1 MKTFYAVSLG
11 ASPQRPAA
19 ICRLFFSLP
28 PWQRVQNRTPGTA
41 RCRAG
46 GISAAQHSQASF
58 DGSPVRSRSR
68 MASMP
73 RCVSCA
79 VLACAS
85 SSFMSSDIFFHST
98 DIYTFPV
105 AAGPATHAAGPAV
118 SLRPPDR
125 RCIPPG
131 SVNRCRPGALP
142 ERHPEVKHAGVAA
155 RLAAVQ
161 RLRPAGLH
169 AQRHVLTDARV
180 QAPVQSYAG
189 AGQVVPE

>member
-1 MKTFYAVSLG
+1 MLNSAWLFSRKTFYAVSLG

-85 SSFMSSDIFFHST
+85 SSFRSSDIFFHST

-105 AAGPATHAAGPAV
+105 AAGPLMLPAPPYRSAHRTATA
-118 SLRPPDR
+118 SR
-125 RCIPPG
+125 RVRWVVTAPL
-131 SVNRCRPGALP
+131 SVTGTTPRG
-142 ERHPEVKHAGVAA
+142 
-155 RLAAVQ
+155 
-161 RLRPAGLH
+161 
-169 AQRHVLTDARV
+169 
-180 QAPVQSYAG
+180 
-189 AGQVVPE
+189 